1 MKKKLLGGSIMALG
15 LTVLVLIVIKI
26 SREKED
32 MRSYPEI
39 YSDIALED
47 IFGNDVILDMSD
59 YESLILVFYSSGC
72 LFCEHQA
79 KDIMRNR
86 EEFKNTRVAFIT
98 SSPLDSAVNFSVRNG
113 IHDDLRFSSLLDPDY
128 EIILAYGVK
137 TTPTTLIYNKNR
149 ELVGSF
155 AGETIAK
162 QLLKHI
168 E

>member
-1 MKKKLLGGSIMALG
+1 MKKKLLGGSIVVLS
-15 LTVLVLIVIKI
+15 LTVLVLIFIKI
-26 SREKED
+26 SRDKD
-32 MRSYPEI
+32 TVPNYSEI
-39 YSDIALED
+39 YSNIVLED
-47 IFGNDVILDMSD
+47 IFGNEVVLDIPD
-59 YESLILVFYSSGC
+59 YDNLILVFYSSGC

-86 EEFKNTRVAFIT
+86 EEFKDTRVAFIT
-98 SSPLDSAVNFSVRNG
+98 ASPLDSAVNFSVRNG
-113 IHDDLRFSSLLDPDY
+113 IHNDIRFISLLDPDY
-128 EIILAYGVK
+128 ETIRAYGVK

-149 ELVGSF
+149 KLVGSF